1 MRVCLL
7 RNIANG
13 GKKTTGAEGGSCLRC
28 PAATTMRVAIADHQL
43 PLIERQLPKTA
54 IEAVD
59 PVLTHHRCGGVCA
72 QENRRCGNDPSHQR
86 AARESARVRGVRGER
101 LISREDGTPEHVG
114 SSSISG
120 SIAREKLEEGR
131 KRRKTPDKPCLRWS
145 FSEFFAP
152 IARAG
157 SRLGRLCSE
166 RRLKSCQRLSAS
178 VFCVLGYDRFDTC
191 LRFLEE
197 NV

>member
-7 RNIANG
+7 RKIANG
-13 GKKTTGAEGGSCLRC
+13 GKKTTGAEGRDCLRR
-28 PAATTMRVAIADHQL
+28 PATTAMRVAIVDHQL
-43 PLIERQLPKTA
+43 ALIERQLPKA
-54 IEAVD
+54 VIEAVD

-72 QENRRCGNDPSHQR
+72 QENRRCGNDPSHQG
-86 AARESARVRGVRGER
+86 AARENGGKRQMNRAMTKLQPRKELVTSGGNPQTDENPKTRIHSLRQPFAGVFLSFRTNR
-101 LISREDGTPEHVG
+101 ASPFSPWTP
-114 SSSISG
+114 
-120 SIAREKLEEGR
+120 
-131 KRRKTPDKPCLRWS
+131 
-145 FSEFFAP
+145 F
-152 IARAG
+152 
-157 SRLGRLCSE
+157 SE